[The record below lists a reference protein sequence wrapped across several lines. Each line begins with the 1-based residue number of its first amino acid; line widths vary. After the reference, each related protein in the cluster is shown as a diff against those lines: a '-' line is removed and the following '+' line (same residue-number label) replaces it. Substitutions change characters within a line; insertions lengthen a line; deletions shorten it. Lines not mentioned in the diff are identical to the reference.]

1 MYTCSGKYLAN
12 ATIISLLNTTFNWK
26 PEVPSKYSDKVEYPK
41 TRNLG
46 GNNPNPIK
54 SNQPKTE
61 DGYPDVQH
69 LLNRFIVGKPKIDNL
84 MVITQKS

>member
-41 TRNLG
+41 TQNLG
-46 GNNPNPIK
+46 GNNPTPIK

-61 DGYPDVQH
+61 DGYPDVEH
-69 LLNRFIVGKPKIDNL
+69 FIDL
-84 MVITQKS
+84 